1 MELTKLNSFCN
12 TMNVFF
18 EAILVGLF
26 LLPVFWITEKLGMS
40 KWVTVFLAGALF
52 HLVAEV
58 SGINKAYVMAK

>member
-1 MELTKLNSFCN
+1 
-12 TMNVFF
+12 MNVIL
-18 EAILVGLF
+18 EAIFVGLF

-52 HLVAEV
+52 HLVAEF